1 VNSEHHF
8 GADFLLPA
16 KEIIPETQSADC
28 VNLGHIHTF
37 GFLPIVLAASKIAS
51 LRLPYNFPSSL
62 IEQCLH
68 RTSNT
73 EGRSM
78 FDAEPLTDEEILL
91 RFRKVFHREMTQGEK
106 QAFLLLRDRPK
117 GDRSDKES

>member
-1 VNSEHHF
+1 VNSKHHF
-8 GADFLLPA
+8 GADFFLHA
-16 KEIIPETQSADC
+16 KEIMPETQSAGC
-28 VNLGHIHTF
+28 VNLGHIRL
-37 GFLPIVLAASKIAS
+37 LPIVLAASKIAS
-51 LRLPYNFPSSL
+51 LRLPYNFPSNL
-62 IEQCLH
+62 IGQWLH